1 MKYFFWNTRGEKI
14 NRLLE
19 EAIVEKKY
27 DIVVLAEYD
36 DSLEELLEKLE
47 SKNIN
52 MFNVSTP
59 GCERITFLSNRRC
72 QTGYTNQYFTI
83 KLFKLSQKDIKIVG
97 AVHLPSK
104 MHAEDSDRRA
114 LLQVL
119 IKKIEELEL
128 KYKTNNTILVGD
140 FNANPFEDCMINATG
155 VHSVSSRKIANQ
167 INRKVDGISYSMFYN
182 PMWNKFGDFNEP
194 AGTYYYRKSNV
205 SMMFWNIFDQVIIR
219 PQLIDKFKNESLNII
234 TKISDNKLIS
244 KTKIVVSDHLPIEF
258 IIEED

>member
-1 MKYFFWNTRGEKI
+1 MYFFWNTRGKKI
-14 NRLLE
+14 NKLLE
-19 EAIVEKKY
+19 ETIVEKKY
-27 DIVVLAEYD
+27 DIVVLAEYED
-36 DSLEELLEKLE
+36 NLEELLENLE
-47 SKNIN
+47 EKNIN

-83 KLFKLSQKDIKIVG
+83 KLFKLSQRDIKIIG

-114 LLQVL
+114 LLEVL
-119 IKKIEELEL
+119 IRKIEELES

-155 VHSVSSRKIANQ
+155 VHSVSSREIAKKIKRTV
-167 INRKVDGISYSMFYN
+167 NRVSYNMFYN

-205 SMMFWNIFDQVIIR
+205 SMIFWNIFDQVIIR
-219 PQLIDKFKNESLNII
+219 PQLINKFKNEDLNII
-234 TKISDNKLIS
+234 TEISEVSLIN